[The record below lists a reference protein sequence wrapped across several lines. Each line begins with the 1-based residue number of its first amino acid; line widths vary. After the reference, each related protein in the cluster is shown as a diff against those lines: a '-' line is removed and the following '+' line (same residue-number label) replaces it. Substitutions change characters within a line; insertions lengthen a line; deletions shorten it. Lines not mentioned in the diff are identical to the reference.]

1 MQTKPSSV
9 RLARRA
15 LLTLALAAGLSAC
28 GSAPRPTD
36 YQAEQPAMD
45 FRAYSL
51 AYHLLP
57 QIIELEDKL
66 VELICAEDPYT
77 TEADVRF
84 FEGFRAH
91 S

>member
-1 MQTKPSSV
+1 MTINQI
-9 RLARRA
+9 R
-15 LLTLALAAGLSAC
+15 
-28 GSAPRPTD
+28 
-36 YQAEQPAMD
+36 EQLEMLESNYAMAMD